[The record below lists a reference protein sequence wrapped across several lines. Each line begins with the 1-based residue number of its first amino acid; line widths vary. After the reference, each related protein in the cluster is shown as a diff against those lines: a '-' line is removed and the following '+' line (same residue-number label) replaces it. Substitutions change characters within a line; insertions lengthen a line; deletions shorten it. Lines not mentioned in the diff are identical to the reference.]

1 MKKLLTKRK
10 KKTNLLQMKTK
21 NTNQQMK
28 VKNLAGT
35 ENNKNSRSS
44 CYKQSAIPFYITIIS
59 ITAIFALLTIFLLE
73 KNETLKCVKNGLV
86 QKVDSG
92 KVIWTKP

>member
-1 MKKLLTKRK
+1 
-10 KKTNLLQMKTK
+10 MKTK
-21 NTNQQMK
+21 NTNQQ
-28 VKNLAGT
+28 VKKT
-35 ENNKNSRSS
+35 TNNKNNYCAKNCKRALS
-44 CYKQSAIPFYITIIS
+44 FYITVVS

>member
-1 MKKLLTKRK
+1 
-10 KKTNLLQMKTK
+10 MKTK

-28 VKNLAGT
+28 TKSPAD
-35 ENNKNSRSS
+35 NKNESHS
-44 CYKQSAIPFYITIIS
+44 CKQAIPFYITVIS

-73 KNETLKCVKNGLV
+73 KNETLKCVKGGLI
-86 QKVDSG
+86 QKVEGG